1 MMTDPSP
8 ARVAALAALC
18 VGLIAVV
25 IVIGA
30 SLGGGDDGT
39 SGGGSQDRGARQD
52 RPRQGDA
59 RIYVVKPGDS
69 LSVISE
75 KTGVGV
81 ETLQRLNPE
90 IDPQV
95 LRSGERVRLR

>member
-1 MMTDPSP
+1 
-8 ARVAALAALC
+8 
-18 VGLIAVV
+18 
-25 IVIGA
+25 
-30 SLGGGDDGT
+30 
-39 SGGGSQDRGARQD
+39 
-52 RPRQGDA
+52 
-59 RIYVVKPGDS
+59 VKPGDS